1 MEKRM
6 NSQVIT
12 KEHLQQVIAKLER
25 LEADKSAIMDD
36 IKDACAEAKANG
48 FDVKT
53 IKQVMKIRKME
64 DSKRQEQ
71 QELLELYMGA
81 LGME

>member
-1 MEKRM
+1 M
-6 NSQVIT
+6 NTHAVT
-12 KEHLQQVIAKLER
+12 KEHLQQIIGKLER
-25 LEADKSAIMDD
+25 LEADKVAIMDD
-36 IKDACAEAKANG
+36 IKDVCAEAKSNG

-71 QELLELYMGA
+71 EELLDLYMGA
-81 LGME
+81 LGMV